1 MTIPPPAS
9 DPVTGISSQPAPAQ
23 PDLSDLPPPDTRRW
37 VVRRKAQV
45 VAAVRDGLLSLE
57 DACRRYDLSAE
68 EFRGWER
75 ALSTHGLRGLQ
86 TTRLGQYR
94 AKPEQA

>member
-1 MTIPPPAS
+1 MTDPSAAS
-9 DPVTGISSQPAPAQ
+9 DPAQGSVPQPVPPQ
-23 PDLSDLPPPDTRRW
+23 HDLSDLPPPDTRRW

-86 TTRLGQYR
+86 TTRLGHYR
-94 AKPEQA
+94 AKPAQA